1 MFEDGT
7 TLWGVPGGNAVYAGL
22 GIAVWGDRPVVVAP
36 VGPES
41 RRTQL
46 LGDRV
51 DLSHCR
57 PLDPT
62 LRHWGLYEEGGTR
75 TFVFRSKTR
84 NWREFSPTLADLE
97 SLIADHAHI
106 APMPTQL
113 QIDFAQALRQG
124 GVKLISV
131 DVDDHELGP
140 VTVRE
145 ESEWRAFLANVDLFL
160 PSRQDVETLLPGKS
174 PSDALRMLRKMAPDT
189 RVIAVKQ
196 GADGVIVHAAGDR
209 HFYSLPSIAE
219 TASTPPARVTPFPG
233 EPSRIRSHRIGA
245 RRRPLGSVSA
255 SFALASSGPAV
266 ACRGD
271 ARRSLV
277 APGAAA
283 PARQNVRT
291 MTMAGKRRH
300 AEERTDG
307 R

>member
-1 MFEDGT
+1 MDSPFAVLGNICIDDLVFEDGT

-36 VGPES
+36 VGPEYP
-41 RRTQL
+41 TQL

-57 PLDPT
+57 PLDRT
-62 LRHWGLYEEGGTR
+62 LRDWGLYEEGGTR

-219 TASTPPARVTPFPG
+219 TVVDAT
-233 EPSRIRSHRIGA
+233 GA
-245 RRRPLGSVSA
+245 GDAFSGGAIAGYAATGSALDAALWGSVSA
-255 SFALASSGPAV
+255 SFALASSGPAALV
-266 ACRGD
+266 EATHEEALSRL
-271 ARRSLV
+271 ARLRPL
-277 APGAAA
+277 AK
-283 PARQNVRT
+283 T
-291 MTMAGKRRH
+291 Y
-300 AEERTDG
+300 EL
-307 R
+307 